1 MGQILQPFSPG
12 PPVCKNDEDLL
23 NYAWNSLRLKNV
35 DAVIINEVTLKVR
48 GMYGCTENNGIK
60 VHKEYTP
67 LVIACMYR
75 DLKLAKQLIKLGAD
89 VNLCADENRFALE
102 EGLPPLY
109 YATAVRESEIVKLLF
124 NSGAVVNGLK
134 GRQQSLNLQEPIEEL
149 YSIFEIYRTHSRC
162 GVDRDRPQ
170 ASLPTLVGLYLEAGA
185 KLNTTRW
192 GHCLFYGRGRVF
204 KANRPTTLNI
214 PGPYF
219 KCDTAILLLQHGV
232 DPNLYKLSDV
242 WFQFSGHNRYQYH
255 SNGNCVQF
263 SALLGTF
270 LAAGYHF
277 TSEDVS
283 DRFIR
288 EKLISFDVNIEEPI
302 SLKQMC
308 RSLIRGRLR
317 TITMDATIF
326 PSIDTLC
333 IPTQLKDYLKLRDII
348 DIDSSSIHCK
358 VTF

>member
-1 MGQILQPFSPG
+1 MGQILQPFSTG

-23 NYAWNSLRLKNV
+23 SYAWNSLRLKSV

-89 VNLCADENRFALE
+89 VNLCAEENRFALE

-109 YATAVRESEIVKLLF
+109 YATAVRDAEIVKLLL

-170 ASLPTLVGLYLEAGA
+170 ASLPTLVGLYLGAGA

-242 WFQFSGHNRYQYH
+242 WFQFSGHNRYHYH
-255 SNGNCVQF
+255 SNGNCV
-263 SALLGTF
+263 
-270 LAAGYHF
+270 
-277 TSEDVS
+277 
-283 DRFIR
+283 
-288 EKLISFDVNIEEPI
+288 
-302 SLKQMC
+302 
-308 RSLIRGRLR
+308 
-317 TITMDATIF
+317 
-326 PSIDTLC
+326 
-333 IPTQLKDYLKLRDII
+333 
-348 DIDSSSIHCK
+348 
-358 VTF
+358 